1 MLDIFLAPLVI
12 SAESPLLSAGSSS
25 TLSKLNEI
33 DLQVSGRVEAVDIC
47 RSIVG
52 VPSPLTVVGLFVRLE
67 LSSGRYIRY
76 G

>member
-1 MLDIFLAPLVI
+1 MLVLLATLLVSADGPLV
-12 SAESPLLSAGSSS
+12 SAESSS

-67 LSSGRYIRY
+67 LSSGCYIRY
-76 G
+76 R

>member
-1 MLDIFLAPLVI
+1 MLVLLAPLLI
-12 SAESPLLSAGSSS
+12 SADEPLLSAESSS

>member
-1 MLDIFLAPLVI
+1 MLVLLATLLVSADGPLV
-12 SAESPLLSAGSSS
+12 SAESSS

-52 VPSPLTVVGLFVRLE
+52 APSPLTVIGLFARLE
-67 LSSGRYIRY
+67 LSSGCYIRY

>member
-1 MLDIFLAPLVI
+1 MLVLLATLLVSADGPLV
-12 SAESPLLSAGSSS
+12 SAESSS

>member
-1 MLDIFLAPLVI
+1 MLVLLATLLVSADGPLM
-12 SAESPLLSAGSSS
+12 SAESSS

-52 VPSPLTVVGLFVRLE
+52 VPSPLTVVGLFARLE
-67 LSSGRYIRY
+67 LSSGCYIRY

>member
-1 MLDIFLAPLVI
+1 MLVLLATLLV
-12 SAESPLLSAGSSS
+12 SADGPLLSAESSS

-67 LSSGRYIRY
+67 LSSGCYIRY
-76 G
+76 R

>member
-1 MLDIFLAPLVI
+1 MLVLLATLLVSADGPLV
-12 SAESPLLSAGSSS
+12 SAVSSS

-52 VPSPLTVVGLFVRLE
+52 VPSPLTVVGLFVSLE
-67 LSSGRYIRY
+67 LSSGCYIRY
-76 G
+76 R

>member
-1 MLDIFLAPLVI
+1 MLVLLATLLV
-12 SAESPLLSAGSSS
+12 SADGPLLSAESSS

-67 LSSGRYIRY
+67 LSSGCYIRY

>member
-1 MLDIFLAPLVI
+1 MLVLLATLLVSADGPLV
-12 SAESPLLSAGSSS
+12 SAESSS

-52 VPSPLTVVGLFVRLE
+52 IPSPLTVVELFARLE
-67 LSSGRYIRY
+67 LSSGCYIRY

>member
-1 MLDIFLAPLVI
+1 MLVLLATLLV
-12 SAESPLLSAGSSS
+12 SADGPLLSAESSS

-47 RSIVG
+47 RSSVG

-67 LSSGRYIRY
+67 LSSGCYIRY

>member
-1 MLDIFLAPLVI
+1 MLVLLAPLLISADGPLV
-12 SAESPLLSAGSSS
+12 SAESSSK
-25 TLSKLNEI
+25 LSKLNEI

-52 VPSPLTVVGLFVRLE
+52 VPSPLTVVGLFARLE
-67 LSSGRYIRY
+67 LSSGCYIRY

>member
-1 MLDIFLAPLVI
+1 MLVLLATLLVSADGPLV
-12 SAESPLLSAGSSS
+12 SAESSS

-47 RSIVG
+47 RSIVVG
-52 VPSPLTVVGLFVRLE
+52 VPSPLTVVGLFERPE
-67 LSSGRYIRY
+67 LSSGCYIRY

>member
-1 MLDIFLAPLVI
+1 MLVLLATLLVSADGPLV
-12 SAESPLLSAGSSS
+12 SAESSS

-67 LSSGRYIRY
+67 LSSGCYIRY

>member
-1 MLDIFLAPLVI
+1 MLVLLATLLVSADGPLV
-12 SAESPLLSAGSSS
+12 SAESSS

-52 VPSPLTVVGLFVRLE
+52 VPSPLTVVGLFARLE
-67 LSSGRYIRY
+67 LSSGCYIRY